1 MKNQMA
7 FLPVVLC
14 GHLVFATTQ
23 DGGNGGLPV
32 SYTPVKASRLQFRC
46 LGRETKLGPLL
57 LPQQITAAGQ
67 PLLAG
72 FFAWVFGSLSS
83 AAAKCAFSRT
93 RTSRRHEKSG
103 LRHRSSVRG
112 LVAQQIL
119 KPSQA
124 NVN

>member
-32 SYTPVKASRLQFRC
+32 PYTPVKASRLQFRC

-67 PLLAG
+67 PLLAAPVRLVTEPDVLG
-72 FFAWVFGSLSS
+72 GAKGKSKVAERTAEKPPGSGPASQPHS
-83 AAAKCAFSRT
+83 AS
-93 RTSRRHEKSG
+93 
-103 LRHRSSVRG
+103 
-112 LVAQQIL
+112 
-119 KPSQA
+119 PSA
-124 NVN
+124 